1 MAHKKEL
8 IFNYFSKNCCK
19 NKSTRGSQRE
29 RERVVV
35 LVLVCVLR
43 VRRKIVFEELIQSFR
58 INERERLS
66 DWWRLEKET
75 ERERERKIDV
85 SKS

>member
-1 MAHKKEL
+1 M
-8 IFNYFSKNCCK
+8 
-19 NKSTRGSQRE
+19 
-29 RERVVV
+29 VW
-35 LVLVCVLR
+35 VLVCVLR

-75 ERERERKIDV
+75 EREREREREM
-85 SKS
+85 

>member
-1 MAHKKEL
+1 M
-8 IFNYFSKNCCK
+8 
-19 NKSTRGSQRE
+19 
-29 RERVVV
+29 VW
-35 LVLVCVLR
+35 VLVCVLR

-75 ERERERKIDV
+75 ERESERKRDV

>member
-29 RERVVV
+29 RVVV
-35 LVLVCVLR
+35 WVLVCVLR

>member
-29 RERVVV
+29 RAVVW
-35 LVLVCVLR
+35 VLVCVLR

-75 ERERERKIDV
+75 ERESERKREREM
-85 SKS
+85 